1 MKGRLISSDP
11 YRQQFL
17 VERAVSFSHR
27 QRDCSELISV
37 LPRQSVI
44 MFLSRKIKGKKLRLR
59 LFAHA
64 IEYHTVNKLHTTGST
79 QPTRGF

>member
-27 QRDCSELISV
+27 QRDCSEL
-37 LPRQSVI
+37 
-44 MFLSRKIKGKKLRLR
+44 M
-59 LFAHA
+59 
-64 IEYHTVNKLHTTGST
+64 
-79 QPTRGF
+79 